1 MGVLY
6 IVTPPTD
13 EVSDWLADTCVSL
26 PDVVSSR
33 SPLLSEIRH
42 VLDSL
47 EGYSVDYTDNG
58 RGSCWHAMITSTEN
72 PEDGRWTRM
81 NITSLNGPSEPQEI
95 WFEKGHPE
103 LIVQILCRLSSECGT
118 LVVIPDTGCP
128 PLVITA
134 GDDPEQLCA
143 KWEHLTPNSG

>member
-13 EVSDWLADTCVSL
+13 EVSDWFAETGIIL
-26 PDVVSSR
+26 PEAVSSR

-42 VLDSL
+42 SLNSL
-47 EGYSVDYTDNG
+47 EGYTVDYTENG
-58 RGSCWHAMITSTEN
+58 LGSRWQAMITSTED
-72 PEDGRWTRM
+72 PESGRWTLM
-81 NITSLNGPSEPQEI
+81 NITSLNDPSEPQEI

-118 LVVIPDTGCP
+118 LVVIPDTGCR
-128 PLVITA
+128 PLVITPS
-134 GDDPEQLCA
+134 DDPEQLCA
-143 KWEHLTPNSG
+143 TWEHLTQNSD